1 MLMAARAKTM
11 EMAADA
17 PLPVEPGKGM
27 LTVTVTGQVRLT
39 P

>member
-1 MLMAARAKTM
+1 MAMRAKTM

-17 PLPVEPGKGM
+17 PLPVEPGKGT
-27 LTVTVTGQVRLT
+27 LSVTVSGQVVLT